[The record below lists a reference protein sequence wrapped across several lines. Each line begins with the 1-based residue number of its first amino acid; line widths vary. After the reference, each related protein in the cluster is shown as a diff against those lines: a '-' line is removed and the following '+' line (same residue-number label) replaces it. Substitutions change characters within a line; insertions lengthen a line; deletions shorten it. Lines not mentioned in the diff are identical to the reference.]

1 MKQGAWK
8 LYLTLICLLFWHA
21 GCQRHATHTRVS
33 SYPPPPPPPAS
44 PASPAAPAR
53 LESSP
58 AQINDW
64 PREETEGMASWYG
77 YPYHGRHTTS
87 GEVYD
92 MNTLTAAHRTLP
104 FNTLVA
110 VHNLDNGKDVQVRIN
125 DRGPFVDGRVIDLSL
140 AAARKIELVGP
151 GTARVKL
158 EILNRVAVAQLFA
171 IQIGA
176 FKEKA
181 NAERLVN
188 RLAAEWQAVQTHQVE
203 DDRGLFYRVF
213 VGRFPNYSQAMQA
226 LQKLRSQGN
235 QGYIV
240 RLDPEIH

>member
-1 MKQGAWK
+1 MRGGDGK
-8 LYLTLICLLFWHA
+8 LCLTLICLLIWCA
-21 GCQRHATHTRVS
+21 GCQRRSSHPRVS

-44 PASPAAPAR
+44 SVPSVTPTR
-53 LESSP
+53 LESP
-58 AQINDW
+58 PPQMNDL
-64 PREETEGMASWYG
+64 PREETEGLASWYG
-77 YPYHGRHTTS
+77 NPYHGRHTTS

-125 DRGPFVDGRVIDLSL
+125 DRGPFVNGRVIDLSL

-158 EILNRVAVAQLFA
+158 EVLNRVAVEQLFA

-176 FKEKA
+176 FKDKA

-188 RLAAEWQAVQTHQVE
+188 RLALEWQAVQTRQVE

-213 VGRFPNYSQAMQA
+213 VGRFPDYSQAMQA

-235 QGYIV
+235 QGYII